1 MKRLHIVLLFV
12 MPIFGYSQKLK
23 PLIPTIEGPWW
34 QIAGNPDLGKYNS
47 DRQQPVDFGI
57 WRAADGTWQL
67 WSCIRGTK
75 CPGKNTNRLLYGW
88 EGKNLTD
95 KNWSPK
101 GIKWLADT
109 TLGEINGGIQAPYV
123 FKEDAVYYLFYGD
136 WRRICIAKSSDGKN
150 FNRILGGSGQP
161 NLFTE
166 HAFEPS
172 PNNTARDPMVIK
184 RGNTYYCYYTSHTT
198 AYTQD
203 GAAYARTSLDLKSW
217 SESVT
222 VSHTAPYPGNSPRY
236 SDECPFVVYLQEVN
250 LYYLFV
256 TQIYGKSSQTTVYAS
271 ANPLYF
277 GIDDEQYKVCTLPVA
292 APELF
297 EVDGQWYIASTMADY
312 GGIKLAKLKWE
323 KPN

>member
-1 MKRLHIVLLFV
+1 
-12 MPIFGYSQKLK
+12 
-23 PLIPTIEGPWW
+23 
-34 QIAGNPDLGKYNS
+34 
-47 DRQQPVDFGI
+47 
-57 WRAADGTWQL
+57 
-67 WSCIRGTK
+67 
-75 CPGKNTNRLLYGW
+75 
-88 EGKNLTD
+88 
-95 KNWSPK
+95 
-101 GIKWLADT
+101 
-109 TLGEINGGIQAPYV
+109 
-123 FKEDAVYYLFYGD
+123 
-136 WRRICIAKSSDGKN
+136 
-150 FNRILGGSGQP
+150 
-161 NLFTE
+161 
-166 HAFEPS
+166 
-172 PNNTARDPMVIK
+172 MVIK